1 MQVNTIFKK
10 NTTIIIHL
18 KCSNINLFNN
28 NTKTFHKINKKA
40 RKMVVRAMTKK
51 QLFFNNK
58 TALMEMEFIMG
69 THTKLHSFKILFKTH
84 LKVKINISKN
94 RTKITI
100 SKQLR
105 ANGQ

>member
-1 MQVNTIFKK
+1 
-10 NTTIIIHL
+10 
-18 KCSNINLFNN
+18 
-28 NTKTFHKINKKA
+28 
-40 RKMVVRAMTKK
+40 MVVRAMITKE
-51 QLFFNNK
+51 LFFNNK
-58 TALMEMEFIMG
+58 TALMETEFIMG
-69 THTKLHSFKILFKTH
+69 IHTKLHSFKILFKTH

>member
-10 NTTIIIHL
+10 NTTIIIIL
-18 KCSNINLFNN
+18 KCSHINLFNKY
-28 NTKTFHKINKKA
+28 TKTFLKINKKA
-40 RKMVVRAMTKK
+40 RKLVVRAMITKE
-51 QLFFNNK
+51 LFFNNK

-69 THTKLHSFKILFKTH
+69 IHTKLHSFKILFKTH